1 MAVKVAFLG
10 VGSYAP
16 EKVLSNAD
24 FEKMVDTSDEWITV
38 RTGIKERRV
47 SSNGQATSD
56 LAALAATRALE
67 DAKVKSEE
75 LDYVITATVTPD
87 TPFPSTSCYVQS
99 KINASRAACFDVG
112 AACAGFIYGL
122 STAVAHVRQNPEQK
136 ALLIG
141 AETLSKITDY
151 TDRASCI
158 LFGDG
163 AGAAI
168 IGKSE
173 TESDVLYVKL
183 GSDGTHTDTMILP
196 GGGSRCPATA
206 DTVAQR
212 LHYMKIRGREVFK
225 FAILKM
231 RELMAEALEACNLNP
246 EDLAMVIP
254 HQVNLRVIEPAISKL
269 GIPIEKVAVNIQKYG
284 NTSAASI
291 PLALDET
298 VKAGKIKRGDLVMLV
313 AVGAGLVWGVSL
325 VRW

>member
-10 VGSYAP
+10 VGSYVPA
-16 EKVLSNAD
+16 KVLRNEDLAR
-24 FEKMVDTSDEWITV
+24 MVDTTDEWITA

-47 SSNGQATSD
+47 SSNGEATSD
-56 LAALAATRALE
+56 LAAIAATRALE
-67 DAKVKSEE
+67 DARLKADD

-87 TPFPSTSCYVQS
+87 TPFPSTACYVQN
-99 KINASRAACFDVG
+99 KINALKAACFDVG
-112 AACAGFIYGL
+112 AACAGFIYAL
-122 STAVAHVRQNPEQK
+122 STGVAHVRQNPKQK

-151 TDRASCI
+151 TDRSSCI

-168 IGKSE
+168 VGKSE
-173 TESDVLYVKL
+173 TDSDVLYTSL
-183 GSDGTHTDTMILP
+183 GSDGTRTDTMILP
-196 GGGSRCPATA
+196 GGGSRNPATLE
-206 DTVAQR
+206 TVQNR
-212 LHYMKIRGREVFK
+212 MHYMRIRGREVFK

-231 RELMAEALEACNLNP
+231 RELMAEALDACNMNP
-246 EDLAMVIP
+246 EDVAMVIP

-291 PLALDET
+291 PLALDEA
-298 VKAGKIKRGDLVMLV
+298 VKEGKIKRGDIVLLV

>member
-10 VGSYAP
+10 VGSYVP
-16 EKVLSNAD
+16 EKVLRNAD
-24 FEKMVDTSDEWITV
+24 FEKMVDTSDEWITT

-67 DAKVKSEE
+67 DAQVKAED

-87 TPFPSTSCYVQS
+87 TPFPSTSCYVQN
-99 KINASRAACFDVG
+99 KIKAPNAACFDVG

-122 STAVAHVRQNPEQK
+122 STAVAHVRQNPKQK

-151 TDRASCI
+151 TDRTSCI

-163 AGAAI
+163 AGAAVV
-168 IGKSE
+168 GKSE
-173 TESDVLYVKL
+173 TDSDVLYTKL
-183 GSDGTHTDTMILP
+183 GSDGTRTDTMILP
-196 GGGSRCPATA
+196 GGGSRCPTSLE
-206 DTVAQR
+206 TIEKR
-212 LHYMKIRGREVFK
+212 MHYMRIRGREVFK

-269 GIPIEKVAVNIQKYG
+269 GIPIEKVAVNIHKYG

-291 PLALDET
+291 PLALDEA
-298 VKAGKIKRGDLVMLV
+298 VKTGKIHRGDLVLLV